1 MKNVT
6 QSMTLLKSL
15 DAAGTFTAIAWKYA
29 EPDRENDVIQPG
41 AFTDSLAQIKQNKLS
56 MPLLFSHDRDQPV
69 GSITEFTDTP
79 DALLIT
85 GKLSMTLSKA
95 KEVYAL
101 MKDKALS
108 ISIGFMHSDEDSTV
122 VDGLR
127 VFSRAEIIEVSV
139 VSVPAHS
146 GAQILEVKSFSECAS
161 IRDFET
167 LVRDALGLSKRQA
180 KTLAAVGYQKL
191 IGCDA
196 QNETEHSQQIIK
208 ALSDATQSITKGKL
222 S

>member
-6 QSMTLLKSL
+6 QSMTLKSL
-15 DAAGTFTAIAWKYA
+15 DAAGTFTAIAWKYG
-29 EPDRENDVIQPG
+29 EPDRENDVIQFG
-41 AFTDSLAQIKQNKLS
+41 AFTDSLAQIKQNKIS

-108 ISIGFMHSDEDSTV
+108 ISIGFMHSDDDSTV

-127 VFSRAEIIEVSV
+127 VFSRASIIECSV

-146 GAQILEVKSFSECAS
+146 GAQILEVKSFAEV
-161 IRDFET
+161 ET
-167 LVRDALGLSKRQA
+167 PKQYEQMVRQALGLSRSEA
-180 KTLAAVGYQKL
+180 KKLTSLSYAAMTQRDVGASDESL
-191 IGCDA
+191 NADA
-196 QNETEHSQQIIK
+196 VIK
-208 ALSDATQSITKGKL
+208 ALSDANQSIK
-222 S
+222 SI